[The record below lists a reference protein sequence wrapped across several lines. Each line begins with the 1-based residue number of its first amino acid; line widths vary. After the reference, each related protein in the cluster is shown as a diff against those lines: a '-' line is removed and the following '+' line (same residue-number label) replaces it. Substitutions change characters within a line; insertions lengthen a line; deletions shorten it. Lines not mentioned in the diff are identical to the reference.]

1 MVGERRKRRDLSDP
15 LFKKLLSTLDPDL
28 AAIIANQGN
37 GSMKDFLTT
46 AAENAGALSGV
57 PFVNQVE
64 FEVGMDN
71 EAITNDEAKSVILK
85 ILETIVDGITEL
97 PTELKVSNENIKNQ
111 SFKYSNWE
119 YWSPFQGRF
128 NEIVEMTRSYW
139 F

>member
-57 PFVNQVE
+57 PIINQV
-64 FEVGMDN
+64 
-71 EAITNDEAKSVILK
+71 
-85 ILETIVDGITEL
+85 
-97 PTELKVSNENIKNQ
+97 
-111 SFKYSNWE
+111 
-119 YWSPFQGRF
+119 
-128 NEIVEMTRSYW
+128 
-139 F
+139 